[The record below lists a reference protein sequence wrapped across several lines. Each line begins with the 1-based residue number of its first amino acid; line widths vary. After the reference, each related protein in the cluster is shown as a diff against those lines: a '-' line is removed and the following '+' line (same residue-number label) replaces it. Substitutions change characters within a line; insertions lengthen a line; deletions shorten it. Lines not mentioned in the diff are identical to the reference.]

1 MAMHSDTDF
10 GDSDYGLETLLA
22 HLGEEERPHGAV
34 VPPIFQNSLFTF
46 ASSEELIQALERHP
60 IGPPHHYSRISNPS
74 VTLAE
79 QKIAALEGAEACK
92 AVGCGMAAI
101 TAAVAHFAKS
111 GSHAVV
117 PDTAY
122 GPVRMLLERYLD
134 RFGVSVSYVS
144 GLCTEEIF
152 DAIRPE
158 TTMVYLESPSSIL
171 FRMQDIR
178 AVTAECKRRGIR
190 TVIDNTYN
198 TPLHLKPHELG
209 VDIVCHSATKYL
221 GGHSDITAGAITGSK
236 ELIDAI
242 TMREVNLMG
251 NVLHPFP
258 AWLLVRGMRT
268 LPLRVKAHE
277 AAANRVA
284 AWLEERP
291 EVARVHHISLP
302 SYPQRDLYLRDFK
315 GSGGLFS
322 FEPRVQ
328 DREKVL
334 EFCDRLK
341 LFGRGISWGGFE
353 SLVVPLRAQPA
364 DYREMKWVVRL
375 FIGLETTDDLI
386 ADLERAMPALA

>member
-1 MAMHSDTDF
+1 MAMDSS
-10 GDSDYGLETLLA
+10 SDYGLETLLA
-22 HLGEEERPHGAV
+22 HLGEDEKPHGAV

-46 ASSEELIQALERHP
+46 DSSEELLSSLEKNP
-60 IGPPHHYSRISNPS
+60 IGPPHHYTRISNPTS
-74 VTLAE
+74 TLAE

-92 AVGCGMAAI
+92 TVGCGMAAI
-101 TAAVAHFAKS
+101 TSAVTHLMKS

-122 GPVRMLLERYLD
+122 GPVRVLLERYLD
-134 RFGVSVSYVS
+134 RFGVSVSYVT
-144 GLCTEEIF
+144 GTCTDEII

-171 FRMQDIR
+171 FRMQDIP
-178 AVTAECKRRGIR
+178 AVTAECQKRGIT

-198 TPLHLKPHELG
+198 TPLHLQPHSLG
-209 VDIVCHSATKYL
+209 VDLVCHSATKYL
-221 GGHSDITAGAITGSK
+221 GGHSDIIAGAITGRK
-236 ELIDAI
+236 ELIDRI
-242 TMREVNLMG
+242 VMREVNLFG
-251 NVLHPFP
+251 NSLHPFS
-258 AWLLVRGMRT
+258 AWLLIRGMRT

-277 AAANRVA
+277 AAANKIA
-284 AWLEERP
+284 SWLEEQP

-302 SYPQRDLYLRDFK
+302 SYPQKEIYQKLFK

-322 FEPRVQ
+322 FEPKVQ
-328 DREKVL
+328 DRAKVL

-364 DYREMKWVVRL
+364 DYPEAKWVVRL
-375 FIGLETTDDLI
+375 FIGLETVEDLQ
-386 ADLERAMPALA
+386 ADIQQALTSLR